1 MERSLQQESKARSG
15 MGPQHYES
23 HGHGHKA
30 EDGRQ
35 GCGVVLRNC
44 FWGQASGAERPEALT
59 DRTLSWG
66 LAVEVTCM
74 GQFFLVTGILKTV
87 NKATA
92 SRNME
97 QLEQIVM
104 GW

>member
-1 MERSLQQESKARSG
+1 
-15 MGPQHYES
+15 
-23 HGHGHKA
+23 
-30 EDGRQ
+30 
-35 GCGVVLRNC
+35 
-44 FWGQASGAERPEALT
+44 
-59 DRTLSWG
+59 
-66 LAVEVTCM
+66 M